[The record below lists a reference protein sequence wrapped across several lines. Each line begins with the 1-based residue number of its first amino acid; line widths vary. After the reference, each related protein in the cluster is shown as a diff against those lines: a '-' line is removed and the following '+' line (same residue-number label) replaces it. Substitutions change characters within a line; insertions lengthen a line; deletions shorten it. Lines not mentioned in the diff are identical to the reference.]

1 MGAHSALICHVL
13 AIYGIAGKFDG
24 ELRLAVW
31 PLGLKPPTR
40 NDVTRNDVMHAVAF
54 LAPSSAPLHKHYARS
69 VTNNISRLL
78 FIYRTMMIIIK
89 CTFNSRGFSSVIH
102 VTYH

>member
-13 AIYGIAGKFDG
+13 AIYRIAGKFDR
-24 ELRLAVW
+24 ELSLAVW

-40 NDVTRNDVMHAVAF
+40 NDVTRNDVMHAVAL
-54 LAPSSAPLHKHYARS
+54 LAPSSAPLRKHYARS

-89 CTFNSRGFSSVIH
+89 CTFNSIPYNDDH
-102 VTYH
+102 HKMYL